1 MAGRIL
7 PVGIYILHVS
17 VETAEFSEKLGFVQK
32 ATRSFDVRFDA
43 GMLVKPLVSVLFGAV
58 DREAEL
64 VIIL

>member
-17 VETAEFSEKLGFVQK
+17 VETTEFSEKLGFVQK
-32 ATRSFDVRFDA
+32 ATRSFYVRFDA
-43 GMLVKPLVSVLFGAV
+43 GMLIKPLVSVLFGAV

-64 VIIL
+64 IIIL